1 MLGEKALADRTRILL
16 LVPRLNAG
24 GAEQVMALVARG
36 LSREKYEVHLG
47 LVTAA
52 AASGGVVPEWVT
64 VHALGAK
71 RARWAGIKLLRLV
84 WRVRP
89 AVILSGAAEISFVA
103 LLARKFF
110 PAKTKILVRQNG
122 TVSAAL
128 EMGGVPWFTR
138 MLYRWLYPHA
148 DKIICQTRAM
158 AEDMVQELGVSAEK
172 VVVLAN
178 PVDFEGIRAAMA
190 DTMKTGAMKS
200 GATKTGAMG
209 AEATLWSGNGPHLL
223 AVGRLSREKGYD
235 LLIEA
240 LATVRVRFPDAELVI
255 AGAGREEAELRRMC
269 ARLKLE
275 NAVKFAGRVERPYD
289 YFAGATL
296 FVLSSR
302 YEGMPNA
309 LIEAAAAGLPL
320 VATPASGGVVDLLS
334 GRPGAWLAKEI
345 SAESLAEALIAA
357 LGALLPGQR
366 FNYGFF
372 AREAERAAQATA
384 SKESASEHFEAGAQ
398 FPVILQGE

>member
-1 MLGEKALADRTRILL
+1 LADRTRILL
-16 LVPRLNAG
+16 LIPRLNAG

-36 LSREKYEVHLG
+36 LSQQKYEVHLG
-47 LVTAA
+47 LVTA
-52 AASGGVVPEWVT
+52 VPANGSDMPDWVT

-84 WRVRP
+84 WRLKP
-89 AVILSGAAEISFVA
+89 AVIVSGAAEISFLA
-103 LLARKFF
+103 LLARRFF
-110 PAKTKILVRQNG
+110 PPQTKILVRQNG

-138 MLYRWLYPHA
+138 IMYRRLYPRA
-148 DKIICQTRAM
+148 DRIICQTRAM
-158 AEDMVQELGVSAEK
+158 AEDMVRELGVSGEK

-178 PVDFEGIRAAMA
+178 PVDLMGIRAAMA
-190 DTMKTGAMKS
+190 SAAKTGA
-200 GATKTGAMG
+200 TRTGT
-209 AEATLWSGNGPHLL
+209 TLWSGKGPHLL
-223 AVGRLSREKGYD
+223 AVGRLSHEKGYD

-240 LATVRVRFPDAELVI
+240 LAMVRAQFPDAELAI
-255 AGAGREEAELRRMC
+255 AGAGQEEAELRRLC
-269 ARLKLE
+269 GELKLE

-309 LIEAAAAGLPL
+309 LVEAAAAGLPL

-345 SAESLAEALIAA
+345 SAEGLAEALILA
-357 LGALLPGQR
+357 LKSLRPGER
-366 FNYGFF
+366 FDYGFF
-372 AREAERAAQATA
+372 SSKAERAAQTM
-384 SKESASEHFEAGAQ
+384 ASEA
-398 FPVILQGE
+398 